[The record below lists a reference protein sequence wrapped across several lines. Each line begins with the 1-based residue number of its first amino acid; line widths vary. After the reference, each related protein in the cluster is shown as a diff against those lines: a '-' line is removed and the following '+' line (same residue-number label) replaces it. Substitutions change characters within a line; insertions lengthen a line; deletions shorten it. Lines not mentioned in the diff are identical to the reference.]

1 MSKQDDRLHDLLSGE
16 LGGQYIT
23 GTGANTGD
31 WICIQAITATTFTTL
46 MSTSITGALASIT
59 LAAGATLHGKF
70 TAITL
75 ASGSVI
81 AYTRPGGRGQ

>member
-1 MSKQDDRLHDLLSGE
+1 MSKQDDRLQDLLSGE
-16 LGGQYIT
+16 YGGAYYADT
-23 GTGANTGD
+23 AAHTGD

-46 MSTSITGALASIT
+46 TSPTITGALASIT
-59 LAAGATLHGKF
+59 LAAGGLLHGNF

-81 AYTRPGGRGQ
+81 AYNRPGGRVN

>member
-23 GTGANTGD
+23 DTTAYTGD

-46 MSTSITGALASIT
+46 TSTSITGALASIS
-59 LAAGATLHGKF
+59 LAAGATLNGRF
-70 TAITL
+70 SAITL

-81 AYTRPGGRGQ
+81 AYNRPGGRGQ

>member
-16 LGGQYIT
+16 LGGQFINNT
-23 GTGANTGD
+23 TATTGD

-46 MSTSITGALASIT
+46 TSDYITGTLSAIT
-59 LAAGATLHGKF
+59 LAAGATLHGRFK
-70 TAITL
+70 AITL

-81 AYTRPGGRGQ
+81 AYHRPGGRGQ